1 MLMVRTAPRL
11 ALRIVSQVR
20 VRCAALTMSAPS
32 TPTAA
37 ASEGL
42 AMPPYIEPSTARIRN
57 TTGPRCRRPS
67 NLSARLM
74 VSVSSGASEGFQ
86 LVRIPSQVM

>member
-11 ALRIVSQVR
+11 ALRIVSQLSVP
-20 VRCAALTMSAPS
+20 CTALTISAPS

-37 ASEGL
+37 ASDGL
-42 AMPPYIEPSTARIRN
+42 AIPPYIEPSTAKIRN

-67 NLSARLM
+67 SLSARLM
-74 VSVSSGASEGFQ
+74 RSASSGASEAFQ
-86 LVRIPSQVM
+86 LARMPSQVM